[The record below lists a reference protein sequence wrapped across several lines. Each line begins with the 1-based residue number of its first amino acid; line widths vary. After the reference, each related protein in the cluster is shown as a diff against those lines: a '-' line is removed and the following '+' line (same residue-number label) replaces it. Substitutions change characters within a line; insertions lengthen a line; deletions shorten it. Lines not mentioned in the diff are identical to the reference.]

1 MPVPLVVMALTCI
14 CMTLCLALTALKQQ
28 NLCAV
33 VVKEMPGLCW
43 LQVNAALY
51 RLPSRKATFRKQR
64 GSQKKLWAL
73 AADMPDKS

>member
-1 MPVPLVVMALTCI
+1 MPVPLVVMALTCT
-14 CMTLCLALTALKQQ
+14 CMTLCLALTAVQRQ
-28 NLCAV
+28 EVCATV
-33 VVKEMPGLCW
+33 IQKMPGLCW

-51 RLPSRKATFRKQR
+51 RLPSNVATVSKQR